1 MYAPPLSAAIKEYF
15 GIKESSEDEGA
26 GMATA
31 GLIGVT
37 GATGRLG
44 GRVASRVAAAGAEQR
59 LLVRNP
65 ARAPELPGA
74 HAERASFEN
83 TDAVRNALAG
93 VTTLLM
99 VSASEN
105 QDRLTQHTSF
115 VDAAAAAGVQ
125 HIVYTSFA
133 GAAPDC
139 TFTLGRDHYGTE
151 EHIRASGLRFTFLR
165 DNLYADFLVGMAGEE
180 GVLRGPAGDG
190 RVAAVAMDDVA
201 DAATA
206 VLLDPGPHAGATYT
220 LTGPE
225 ALTLDEVADRL
236 SGALN
241 RQVTYERETVEE
253 AYASQA
259 SYGAPQWQLDGWVSS
274 YTSVANGEMAE
285 VTDHVQRLSGHP
297 ATSLTELLT
306 RGGGAYEPPSLPV

>member
-1 MYAPPLSAAIKEYF
+1 M
-15 GIKESSEDEGA
+15 A
-26 GMATA
+26 GT
-31 GLIGVT
+31 GWLIGVT

-44 GRVASRVAAAGAEQR
+44 SRVGRRVAAAGGEQR

-65 ARAPELPGA
+65 SRAPELPGA

-83 TDAVRNALAG
+83 TEAVRTALTG
-93 VTTLLM
+93 VSTLLM

-105 QDRLTQHTSF
+105 PDRLGQHRAF
-115 VDAAAAAGVQ
+115 VDAAAAAGVR

-139 TFTLGRDHYGTE
+139 AFTLGRDHHATE
-151 EHIRASGLRFTFLR
+151 EHIRASGLAFTFLR
-165 DNLYADFLVGMAGEE
+165 DNLYADFLMGMIGEDS
-180 GVLRGPAGDG
+180 VLRGPAGDG

-201 DAATA
+201 DAAAA

-236 SGALN
+236 SAALD
-241 RQVTYERETVEE
+241 RRVTYERETVEA
-253 AYASQA
+253 AYASRA
-259 SYGAPQWQLDGWVSS
+259 SYGAPQWQLDAWVSS
-274 YTSVANGEMAE
+274 YTSVAKGEVAE
-285 VTDHVQRLSGHP
+285 VTDDVQRLTGHP
-297 ATSLTELLT
+297 ATSLAELLA
-306 RGGGAYEPPSLPV
+306 RGSGAYEPPSLPV